1 MCFTFLITGVYKCIY
16 IILKYYVLEKE
27 FSQEDRTSIP
37 MTTKSS
43 IIHFI
48 YLLFIMTPIV
58 ANYIAFYHL
67 IRDYF
72 LMPDIT
78 RGTKSTVGLTYSEI
92 KENSHEKL
100 NENVDDF
107 LR

>member
-1 MCFTFLITGVYKCIY
+1 
-16 IILKYYVLEKE
+16 
-27 FSQEDRTSIP
+27 
-37 MTTKSS
+37 
-43 IIHFI
+43 
-48 YLLFIMTPIV
+48 MTPIV

-72 LMPDIT
+72 LMPDII